1 MLAILL
7 ALLAGTVYVVG
18 NRAAQNARTNQ
29 ETVNGPVFGV
39 DSNYLS
45 VGGLKDTGYA
55 GYDGKPAG
63 YVKAVRDVPNTLSFG
78 ANQMGARRDGGSS
91 NKSLLQQT
99 LDAINATTVA
109 RITGTPST
117 SSAQPTQGLSAPAAP
132 SRLGNPAQDV
142 SISGTTYQHTGQGYY
157 VAPSGSNV
165 VMTPYWIPGVSDQP
179 GVIYT
184 GPPVSP
190 PPPPTVA

>member
-1 MLAILL
+1 MLPILL
-7 ALLAGTVYVVG
+7 ALLAGTVFVVG
-18 NRAAQNARTNQ
+18 QRAVKNAQTHQ
-29 ETVNGPVFGV
+29 DTVNGPVFGV

-78 ANQMGARRDGGSS
+78 ANQMGARNSTSS
-91 NKSLLQQT
+91 NKSMLQQT
-99 LDAINATTVA
+99 LDAINASTVA
-109 RITGTPST
+109 RINSPQSISST
-117 SSAQPTQGLSAPAAP
+117 Q
-132 SRLGNPAQDV
+132 PAQGAASFAPPRDTSRDV